1 MGLIAPAVLILGAVA
16 VLFVTMNQVL
26 YPMCLAITVWI
37 TGDKDAIHYNADPHW
52 SWFSGNYTAFV
63 LYAIMLVLCSKKDI
77 KIFMKLGSYGVIF
90 IVILMIFII
99 YTGIKTLTDTNFKI
113 GSFDDSKN
121 NTDWETK
128 TRTISMFYSGY
139 QLGYAAL
146 LGSLCAGYFLH
157 TCSLSIVRNSANP
170 EKNSRDVFISYLLVF
185 ISYAICGV
193 FGYIGYIGYDFK
205 SYFLRQKPEDSNYG
219 LIDQNCLLMYDYYD
233 VKAFVLRLSI
243 FLMIF
248 TTYPLVAYFLND
260 LIIKLF
266 FKSMEPSRFVGIL
279 LNVGI
284 NTFPLICALFIP
296 HIATLLGIFS
306 TVAGYLIIYVLPVF
320 VYLKHQRTKL
330 TNPLLAE
337 ALVVNEFKT

>member
-1 MGLIAPAVLILGAVA
+1 
-16 VLFVTMNQVL
+16 
-26 YPMCLAITVWI
+26 
-37 TGDKDAIHYNADPHW
+37 
-52 SWFSGNYTAFV
+52 
-63 LYAIMLVLCSKKDI
+63 
-77 KIFMKLGSYGVIF
+77 MKLGSYGVIF

-99 YTGIKTLTDTNFKI
+99 YTGITTLTDTEFEI
-113 GSFDDSKN
+113 GSFDDSKK
-121 NTDWETK
+121 NTDWHTK

-139 QLGYAAL
+139 PAL

-170 EKNSRDVFISYLLVF
+170 EKNNRDLFISYFLVF

-205 SYFLRQKPEDSNYG
+205 SYFLKQDPSDSNYG
-219 LIDQNCLLMYDYYD
+219 LIDQNCLLMYDFND

-266 FKSMEPSRFVGIL
+266 FKSMEPSRLVGML
-279 LNVGI
+279 LNLGI
-284 NTFPLICALFIP
+284 NSFPLICALFIP
-296 HIATLLGIFS
+296 HIATLLSIFS